1 MSMLCYVL
9 GLTPDQVKALRAA
22 PDLAV
27 EVAMAA
33 MGVGDASPV
42 GPLQEALD
50 LQKSWHIL
58 HYLFTGSID
67 DTRSP
72 GAGLLSGEELGED
85 IGYGPAR
92 LHDQKRAAEFARFL
106 ESHDVATLL
115 ARMNVAEMASIGIY
129 GMPRGPGSDDDRG
142 LREEVGY
149 YFPQLRD
156 YVVQAAQKQGG
167 LLTWLS

>member
-9 GLTPDQVKALRAA
+9 AVSPEQIKALRAK
-22 PDLAV
+22 PSLATD
-27 EVAMAA
+27 VAMAA
-33 MGVGDASPV
+33 MGEGDVSQF

-50 LQKSWHIL
+50 LQKSWHML

-85 IGYGPAR
+85 IGYGPVR
-92 LHDQKRAAEFARFL
+92 LHGEKSTAEFARFL
-106 ESHDVATLL
+106 GSLDIEGLL
-115 ARMNVAEMASIGIY
+115 ARMNIAEMANAGVYSMPDGDEEDGI
-129 GMPRGPGSDDDRG
+129 RD
-142 LREEVGY
+142 EVGY